1 MLPRLSEYA
10 SSRSMIDV
18 FRGYNH
24 NPRIGDGEFYE
35 MQNMTSDLCPVL
47 APRQKRGLYMTIPG
61 IQGMISKEQ
70 LCYVE
75 GSAFVIGTEAYDMN
89 LTKTGTKRL
98 VSMGAYVIIMPDKKY
113 INTISPE
120 DRGDIEA
127 TVTTTGAVSISM
139 STLSGEELEGVT
151 VGATAPD
158 NPQNGAYW
166 IDTSAQT
173 HVLKRW
179 AQSTGQWV
187 TILTTYVRIG
197 AAGIGLSF
205 EKGDGVTISGIQGAE
220 NLNGSFVIQSRGDD
234 YVVIQGILEKTMS
247 QTEHIRISRTMP
259 EMDFVVESENR
270 LWGCRYGPDK
280 DGRIVNEIY
289 ASALG
294 DFRNWSRFQGISTD
308 SYSVSVGTDGPFTG
322 AATHLGYPL
331 FFKET
336 CLHKIY
342 GNMPSNY
349 QVQTTACRG
358 VQRGSHGS
366 LATVNEVLYYKA
378 RAAVMAYDGSLPTEI
393 SGDLGDLLYRDAVAG
408 AHGNKY
414 YICMADNSGQWS
426 QFVYDTKKG
435 IWCREDGLHA
445 MAYCSHGG
453 EMYAVDADSKN
464 VLTLISPGSRP
475 IDFKWFVETGEIG
488 LETPDMKF
496 INRILIRMQLDIG
509 SELRAY
515 ARYDFSEE
523 WEPLF
528 ALRSTNLRSFD
539 VPIRPVRCD
548 FMKLRLEGDGPA
560 KIYSI
565 TKTMLEG
572 SGRS

>member
-1 MLPRLSEYA
+1 MLLPRLSEYSA
-10 SSRSMIDV
+10 SRSMVDA

-47 APRQKRGLYMTIPG
+47 APRNKRGLFMTIPG

-70 LCYVE
+70 ICYVD
-75 GSAFVIGTEAYDMN
+75 GSAFVIGTEAYD
-89 LTKTGTKRL
+89 LGLAQTGAKQL
-98 VSMGAYVIIMPDKKY
+98 VSMGAYVIILPDKKY
-113 INTISPE
+113 INTMEPE

-127 TVTTTGAVSISM
+127 AVTTTGTAAVTM
-139 STLSGEELEGVT
+139 STMDGEALE
-151 VGATAPD
+151 GATAGD
-158 NPQNGAYW
+158 TAPQNPENGDYW
-166 IDTSAQT
+166 IDTSAQP

-179 AQSTGQWV
+179 AQSTAQWV

-197 AAGIGLSF
+197 AAGIGVGF
-205 EKGDGVTISGIQGAE
+205 EKQDGVTISGIQGADS
-220 NLNGSFVIQSRGDD
+220 LNGSFVIQSRGDD
-234 YVVIQGILEKTMS
+234 YIVIQGILDKTLS
-247 QTEHIRISRTMP
+247 QTESIRVSRTMP
-259 EMDFVVESENR
+259 EVDFVVESENR
-270 LWGCRYGPDK
+270 LWGCRYGLNAQGK
-280 DGRIVNEIY
+280 QVNEIY
-289 ASALG
+289 ASRLG
-294 DFRNWSRFQGISTD
+294 DFRNWESFQGISTD
-308 SYSVSVGTDGPFTG
+308 SYAVSVGSDGPFTG
-322 AATHLGYPL
+322 AATHQGYPL

-336 CLHKIY
+336 CLHKVY
-342 GNMPSNY
+342 GNQPSNY

-358 VQRGSHGS
+358 VQRGSYKS

-378 RAAVMAYDGSLPTEI
+378 RSAVMAYDGSLPTEI
-393 SGDLGDLLYRDAVAG
+393 SGALGDVLYRDAVAG
-408 AHGNKY
+408 AHGDKY
-414 YICMADNSGQWS
+414 YISMADSSGVWNH
-426 QFVYDTKKG
+426 FVYDTKKG
-435 IWCREDGLHA
+435 IWCREDDLHVT
-445 MAYCSHGG
+445 AYCSHGG
-453 EMYAVDADSKN
+453 EMYAVDDKSN
-464 VLTLISPGSRP
+464 VLTLIGPGSSP
-475 IDFKWFVETGEIG
+475 IDFRWSVETGEIG
-488 LETPDMKF
+488 LETPDMKY
-496 INRILIRMQLDIG
+496 INRILIRMQLDVG

-565 TKTMLEG
+565 TKTMIDG

>member
-1 MLPRLSEYA
+1 MLLPRLSEHSA
-10 SSRSMIDV
+10 SRSMVDA

-35 MQNMTSDLCPVL
+35 MQNMTSDFCPVL
-47 APRQKRGLYMTIPG
+47 APRNKRGLYMTIPG

-70 LCYVE
+70 LCYVD
-75 GSAFVIGTEAYDMN
+75 GSAFVIGTETYDLG
-89 LTKTGTKRL
+89 LTLTGDKQL
-98 VSMGAYVIIMPDKKY
+98 VSMGAYVIILPDKKY
-113 INTISPE
+113 INTMEPE

-127 TVTTTGAVSISM
+127 AVSTTGTAAVTM
-139 STLSGEELEGVT
+139 STMDGEALEGVT
-151 VGATAPD
+151 AGDTAPA
-158 NPQNGAYW
+158 NPGNGDYW

-179 AQSTGQWV
+179 AQSTGQWITV
-187 TILTTYVRIG
+187 LTTYVRIG
-197 AAGIGLSF
+197 AAGIGLGLA
-205 EKGDGVTISGIQGAE
+205 KQDGVTIRGIQGAE

-234 YVVIQGILEKTMS
+234 FIVIQGILDEALS
-247 QTEHIRISRTMP
+247 QTESIRVSRTMP

-270 LWGCRYGPDK
+270 LWGCRYGLNAQGK
-280 DGRIVNEIY
+280 QVNEIY
-289 ASALG
+289 ASRLG
-294 DFRNWSRFQGISTD
+294 DFRNWESFQGISTD
-308 SYSVSVGTDGPFTG
+308 SYAVSVGSDGPFTG
-322 AATHLGYPL
+322 AATHQGYPL

-336 CLHKIY
+336 CLHKVY
-342 GNMPSNY
+342 GSQPSNY

-378 RAAVMAYDGSLPTEI
+378 RSAVMAFDGSLPTEI
-393 SGDLGDLLYRDAVAG
+393 SGALGDLLYRDAVAG

-414 YICMADNSGQWS
+414 YICMADSGGNWNH
-426 QFVYDTKKG
+426 FVYDTKKG
-435 IWCREDGLHA
+435 IWCREDDLHVL
-445 MAYCSHGG
+445 AYCSHGG
-453 EMYAVDADSKN
+453 EMYAVDDKRN
-464 VLTLISPGSRP
+464 VLTLISPGGSP
-475 IDFKWFVETGEIG
+475 IDFRWSVETGEIG
-488 LETPDMKF
+488 LETPDMKY
-496 INRILIRMQLDIG
+496 INRILIRMQLDVG

-565 TKTMLEG
+565 TKTMIDG